1 MAGSELWPIVLY
13 GAAVFLIVAVM
24 LGLSSILGE
33 RHHEPD
39 TGMPYEGGVASTGTA
54 RVPISVKFYLV
65 AIVFV
70 VFDLEA
76 VFLYAW
82 AVAVRELGWAGYL
95 EVLVFVSVLVA
106 ALAYLWRL
114 GALDWAR
121 RTVEPPVR
129 QGAERPG
136 LGRVA

>member
-1 MAGSELWPIVLY
+1 MTPEVWPIVLY
-13 GAAVFLIVAVM
+13 AAAVFVIVAVM
-24 LGLSSILGE
+24 LGLSWILGE

-39 TGMPYEGGVASTGTA
+39 TDMPYEGGVSSTGTA

-82 AVAVRELGWAGYL
+82 AIAVRELGWAGYI
-95 EVLVFVSVLVA
+95 EVLVFVAVLVA

-121 RTVEPPVR
+121 RGVSAPPVK
-129 QGAERPG
+129 GAERPG
-136 LGRVA
+136 LGRAA